1 MTGLAITHYFDTEAN
16 GVGNMGELYRTTHNE
31 LKPGVALEILPKLLS
46 TYDPWVA
53 SLVRN
58 AKIPDSLVHPNIAVI
73 HGVEKSGGI
82 RSVVPKGKE
91 C

>member
-1 MTGLAITHYFDTEAN
+1 MTGLAITHYFGTETN

-31 LKPGVALEILPKLLS
+31 LKPGLALEILSKLPS
-46 TYDPWVA
+46 IYGPWVA

-73 HGVEKSGGI
+73 YGVEKSGGTC
-82 RSVVPKGKE
+82 SVVPKGKE
-91 C
+91 R